1 MASQGSGP
9 NSTRTFLDEAGGF
22 SERPR
27 LITIPAVKY
36 CTIAKRLHEITLDL
50 NLCNSATLNTN
61 AVRDQLIDIVWTHQ
75 DISVAHLELIEG
87 ITCISQKKWRRDQ
100 RWDNVFS
107 FYDPADRLIKIRED
121 RFGSRKMLE
130 IALLIAIGQAL
141 LGDYASKK
149 MIKPLSCEGGNI
161 GSVYHLYLKAN
172 TARSCYFSDRELRDF
187 LKLARMVEQ
196 SPLHFT
202 RAVNGQ
208 EGFTPPGLLMGL
220 LYAWYLDNRFAGH
233 IEYKMSIL
241 RVQPTGLIPE
251 QKKMRTRR
259 EQLIDFFRESVFGKD
274 IRLLD

>member
-1 MASQGSGP
+1 
-9 NSTRTFLDEAGGF
+9 
-22 SERPR
+22 
-27 LITIPAVKY
+27 
-36 CTIAKRLHEITLDL
+36 L
-50 NLCNSATLNTN
+50 NANN
-61 AVRDQLIDIVWTHQ
+61 VRNQLIDILWTHQ
-75 DISVAHLELIEG
+75 DIPVAHLDLIDG
-87 ITCISQKKWRRDQ
+87 ITCISQQKWRRDQ

-130 IALLIAIGQAL
+130 VALLIAIGQAL
-141 LGDYASKK
+141 LGDYVSQKV
-149 MIKPLSCEGGNI
+149 IKPLSCDGVNI
-161 GSVYHLYLKAN
+161 GSVYHLYLKDS
-172 TARSCYFSDRELRDF
+172 TVRSCYFSDRELRDF
-187 LKLARMVEQ
+187 LILARMVEQ

-251 QKKMRTRR
+251 QKKMRSRR